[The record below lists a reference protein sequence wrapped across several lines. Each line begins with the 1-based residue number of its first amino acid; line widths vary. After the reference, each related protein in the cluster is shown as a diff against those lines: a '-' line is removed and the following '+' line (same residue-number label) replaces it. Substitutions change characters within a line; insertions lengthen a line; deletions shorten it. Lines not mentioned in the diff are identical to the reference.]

1 MKKVSGMRKEII
13 ATPFL
18 TYFGIFGLIYG
29 FLLMG
34 AMQSPFV
41 FMNSILIVVTGSL
54 SLALAIALLLNLE
67 NPMKITLSLAVICFF
82 VAISILS
89 LLDLSTIERTIRNLN
104 SGQIVILNTY
114 FFYGFWIA
122 LLATVL
128 MILFT
133 ISEKV
138 KLPKTDKTSKEI
150 KELKRGLSSFD
161 FTVFKLISEGAT
173 TIEKIQ
179 EKIPSVSMQAIQ
191 SSIDL
196 LLEKDYIVL
205 ENGEYKLTILGFE
218 FFRRLEGKEKWEV
231 KDGKKEIVKP
241 TLITKI
247 LNTMALF
254 LFTAFLIFPLASLG
268 GFGVNSVY
276 LFELLGKLNYLTFI
290 IYFLLVSIFIF
301 SIYAHYR
308 PGYALVSGVLGI
320 ILAFI
325 LNYYLLANLTLDL
338 FVAKVKPNYEIGFY
352 LLILA
357 SFLWL
362 ISYFTAKRI
371 NQTEGANT

>member
-67 NPMKITLSLAVICFF
+67 KPMKITLSLAVICFF

-150 KELKRGLSSFD
+150 KELKGGLSSFD

-218 FFRRLEGKEKWEV
+218 FF
-231 KDGKKEIVKP
+231 
-241 TLITKI
+241 
-247 LNTMALF
+247 
-254 LFTAFLIFPLASLG
+254 
-268 GFGVNSVY
+268 
-276 LFELLGKLNYLTFI
+276 
-290 IYFLLVSIFIF
+290 
-301 SIYAHYR
+301 
-308 PGYALVSGVLGI
+308 
-320 ILAFI
+320 
-325 LNYYLLANLTLDL
+325 
-338 FVAKVKPNYEIGFY
+338 
-352 LLILA
+352 
-357 SFLWL
+357 
-362 ISYFTAKRI
+362 
-371 NQTEGANT
+371 